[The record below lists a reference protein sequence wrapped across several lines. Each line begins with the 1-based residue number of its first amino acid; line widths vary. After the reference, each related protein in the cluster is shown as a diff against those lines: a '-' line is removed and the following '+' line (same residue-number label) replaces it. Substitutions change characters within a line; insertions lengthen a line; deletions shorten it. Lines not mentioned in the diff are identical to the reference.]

1 MLFRSY
7 VYVSEGTGAGII
19 LEGKLRTGKHFYSG
33 EIAHMVFETD
43 FVTDRRKPGWM
54 ERKLSFK
61 SIEES
66 AQSREGQVD
75 YAARYISLVIANICN
90 TMDIQNVVLGGEII
104 QFLGQALFEKTRSY
118 LDRLQLFP
126 INLTRYVNENSDLVG
141 AAYLALQRQLA
152 NILSDN
158 D

>member
-1 MLFRSY
+1 M
-7 VYVSEGTGAGII
+7 
-19 LEGKLRTGKHFYSG
+19 
-33 EIAHMVFETD
+33 
-43 FVTDRRKPGWM
+43 
-54 ERKLSFK
+54 
-61 SIEES
+61 
-66 AQSREGQVD
+66 D

-90 TMDIQNVVLGGEII
+90 TMDIQNAVLGGEII

>member
-1 MLFRSY
+1 MLCLEERLYSF
-7 VYVSEGTGAGII
+7 GTS
-19 LEGKLRTGKHFYSG
+19 T
-33 EIAHMVFETD
+33 
-43 FVTDRRKPGWM
+43 
-54 ERKLSFK
+54 
-61 SIEES
+61 
-66 AQSREGQVD
+66 
-75 YAARYISLVIANICN
+75 
-90 TMDIQNVVLGGEII
+90 
-104 QFLGQALFEKTRSY
+104 FEKTRSY